1 MVSVCAI
8 ETPDEE
14 LPLWTSCNT
23 VRFSIFRSVA
33 GRSGLGP
40 VKLVCE
46 AVCARGSE
54 DHTPSIAFR
63 HLPPKEGC
71 RKPVLGVLG
80 VGVWVYVCECV
91 RALVGGCIILRRV
104 CVCAHT

>member
-33 GRSGLGP
+33 GRSGLGH

-46 AVCARGSE
+46 ASVPEAVKTTLRASLSG
-54 DHTPSIAFR
+54 TF
-63 HLPPKEGC
+63 LQ
-71 RKPVLGVLG
+71 RKDVVNQRL
-80 VGVWVYVCECV
+80 EFE
-91 RALVGGCIILRRV
+91 
-104 CVCAHT
+104 